1 MYQPTALSTS
11 RSKFPHPFGA
21 SGVREFVTL
30 VCLPQTGQ
38 IIVPLRE
45 SGYEGLNLFGRGIS
59 SLRTTSPAYPDISFI
74 AGYPLLVDT
83 TERNA
88 SFLGFL
94 RSLYPHAC
102 LWKVGNLRFHWKCA
116 FPALQGYAH
125 GTRYE
130 EVLRLVVEEELK
142 SRHTCRPLETQ
153 PTSVRAC
160 AEEKLPEVVSELV

>member
-94 RSLYPHAC
+94 RSLCPPC
-102 LWKVGNLRFHWKCA
+102 LPVESRKSA
-116 FPALQGYAH
+116 FPLEVRVSGTPGIRTWYEIRRSSTTCSRRGTKKPAH
-125 GTRYE
+125 VPAPRNSTY
-130 EVLRLVVEEELK
+130 V
-142 SRHTCRPLETQ
+142 STCLCRRKT
-153 PTSVRAC
+153 A
-160 AEEKLPEVVSELV
+160 